1 MSPLLSVVQLKKIQ
15 LFRNLT
21 HPSLMIH
28 LSLCNDCSEFK
39 HYLLFKKEFYLLMHF
54 QMVYCLLSTYFLT
67 SHEGDLIVYM
77 CLRLLLPLLMDLLA
91 LGFFSL

>member
-1 MSPLLSVVQLKKIQ
+1 
-15 LFRNLT
+15 
-21 HPSLMIH
+21 
-28 LSLCNDCSEFK
+28 
-39 HYLLFKKEFYLLMHF
+39 MHF
-54 QMVYCLLSTYFLT
+54 QMVYYLLSSYFLT